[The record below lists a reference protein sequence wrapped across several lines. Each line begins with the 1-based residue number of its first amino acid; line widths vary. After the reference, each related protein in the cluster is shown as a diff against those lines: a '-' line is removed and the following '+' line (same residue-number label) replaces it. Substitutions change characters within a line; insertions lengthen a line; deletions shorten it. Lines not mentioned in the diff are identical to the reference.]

1 MKLVTYKT
9 FLLILITISLAI
21 TASGLAAQ
29 VFKIVDEDGNVTYTD
44 KRPKDGSRP
53 IKLRPI
59 SVIEAPTYKKA
70 SPATEENS
78 ETEDKTEMPLR
89 YLRKHYEDFA
99 IVSPRPEQSI
109 WNPQQPINVAWNSRY
124 QLQQG
129 MQVKIMVDGTE
140 QATTSDKVI
149 LVSGLER
156 GEHTVTAELKDANN
170 RNIATAEP
178 LTFFIRKPSV
188 FINGPRT
195 SNNGD

>member
-44 KRPKDGSRP
+44 QRPKDGSRP

-149 LVSGLER
+149 LVL
-156 GEHTVTAELKDANN
+156 
-170 RNIATAEP
+170 
-178 LTFFIRKPSV
+178 LTWQG
-188 FINGPRT
+188 N
-195 SNNGD
+195 